1 MSRLISLVWSSVRPG
16 SLLIQSPL
24 FHLDLYASND
34 HDVYQH
40 LLNTY
45 CVLGFGLGSL
55 HMLFSFI
62 RSTAL

>member
-1 MSRLISLVWSSVRPG
+1 M
-16 SLLIQSPL
+16 IQSPL

-45 CVLGFGLGSL
+45 CVLGFGLGPL